1 MSCARAGTAL
11 RLSAEAKI
19 KLAQPIDPA
28 KFDPAKFDP
37 AKFDPAKFDPAKFDP
52 AKARPARRHPLS
64 SLAATS
70 IP

>member
-11 RLSAEAKI
+11 RLSAEVKI
-19 KLAQPIDPA
+19 KLAQPNDPA

-37 AKFDPAKFDPAKFDP
+37 AKLDPAKFDP
-52 AKARPARRHPLS
+52 AKAHPARLHPLS

>member
-11 RLSAEAKI
+11 RLSAEVKI
-19 KLAQPIDPA
+19 KLAQPNDPAKFNPA
-28 KFDPAKFDP
+28 KFDPAKL
-37 AKFDPAKFDPAKFDP
+37 DPAKFDP
-52 AKARPARRHPLS
+52 AKAHPARLHPLS

>member
-1 MSCARAGTAL
+1 MTFARAGTAL
-11 RLSAEAKI
+11 RLSAEVKI
-19 KLAQPIDPA
+19 KLAQPNDPA

-37 AKFDPAKFDPAKFDP
+37 AKLDPAKFDP
-52 AKARPARRHPLS
+52 AKAHPARLHPLS

>member
-1 MSCARAGTAL
+1 MTFARAGTAL
-11 RLSAEAKI
+11 RLSAEVKI
-19 KLAQPIDPA
+19 KLAQPN
-28 KFDPAKFDP
+28 DP

-52 AKARPARRHPLS
+52 AKAHPARLHPLS

>member
-11 RLSAEAKI
+11 RLSAEVKI
-19 KLAQPIDPA
+19 KLAQPNDPA
-28 KFDPAKFDP
+28 KFDPAKFDLV
-37 AKFDPAKFDPAKFDP
+37 KFDPVKFDP
-52 AKARPARRHPLS
+52 AKAHPARRHPLS